1 MRVSARVGKGS
12 RGGQRNRVREAFA
25 QQGLPHQPTVVE
37 AHGGRVVGFDRAV
50 DSVECWW
57 IRPQREGGA
66 G

>member
-1 MRVSARVGKGS
+1 MSAGAGKGS
-12 RGGQRNRVREAFA
+12 RGGQRDRGREAFA

-50 DSVECWW
+50 DSAECWR
-57 IRPQREGGA
+57 IRAQREGGA

>member
-1 MRVSARVGKGS
+1 MRVSTGVGKGS
-12 RGGQRNRVREAFA
+12 RGGQRDCVREAFA
-25 QQGLPHQPTVVE
+25 QQRLPHQPTVVE

-57 IRPQREGGA
+57 LRAQREGGA